1 MNCTDEYF
9 YALEWSAQVG
19 SHFRDNRV
27 GYSIIVDESSV
38 VAFLALPPSAAEE
51 YCDKLSRRHEKRLQL
66 LDQHFGT
73 WEGKPGVL
81 SEAQVRKEIKA
92 FGRRACSQRMMTWAV
107 MNDAQHAKALAIE
120 AEVRGFSWNN
130 LKPEAHI
137 QQFWKNYNLDREEQ
151 A

>member
-1 MNCTDEYF
+1 MKCTDEYF
-9 YALEWSAQVG
+9 EALEWSAQVG

-27 GYSIIVDESSV
+27 GYSIIVDEFSI
-38 VAFLALPPSAAEE
+38 VAVLALPPSAAEE
-51 YCDKLSRRHEKRLQL
+51 YCDKLSRRHEKTLQL

-73 WEGKPGVL
+73 WEGAPGVL

-92 FGRRACSQRMMTWAV
+92 FGRRVCRPMTLAV
-107 MNDAQHAKALAIE
+107 LNDAQHAKALAIE
-120 AEVRGFSWNN
+120 AEVRGFTWGG

-137 QQFWKNYNLDREEQ
+137 QQFWKNYDLDREEQ